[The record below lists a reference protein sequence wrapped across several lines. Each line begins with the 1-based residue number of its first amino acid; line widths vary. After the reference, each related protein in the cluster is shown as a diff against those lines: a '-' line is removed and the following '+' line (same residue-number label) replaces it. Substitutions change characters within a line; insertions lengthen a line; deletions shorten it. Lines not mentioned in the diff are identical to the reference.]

1 MKKKM
6 ALVLTI
12 AMISATALTGCGG
25 SSKAPAKETQ
35 AAAETTAET
44 EAAETEAAET
54 EAAETE
60 AAETEAAETESAAA
74 ETASE
79 EEALAALGHVDGNVY
94 TNETFGIN
102 FEATEDWYIASPEE
116 LAQIQGL
123 AADAVQDEDLADQLR
138 ESGSIYDFYAQNTE
152 NSANINVI
160 IQDVGLFQGFMLN
173 NTTKLIEE
181 VIPQVETA
189 LTSAGYENV
198 VCEQGSVTY
207 KGADKACISTSF
219 TTQGIDVVQRQIYE
233 ISSQYLAVITVSAA
247 SEEDAQAVFDL
258 FK

>member
-25 SSKAPAKETQ
+25 SSKAPVKETQ
-35 AAAETTAET
+35 AAAETVAET

-60 AAETEAAETESAAA
+60 AAETEAAETEAA
-74 ETASE
+74 ETASQ
-79 EEALAALGHVDGNVY
+79 EEALAALGHIDGNVY
-94 TNETFGIN
+94 TNETFGLN
-102 FEATEDWYIASPEE
+102 FEATDEWYIASPEE
-116 LAQIQGL
+116 LAQIQGM

-189 LTSAGYENV
+189 LKSAGYEDV
-198 VCEQGSVTY
+198 VCEQGTVTY

-219 TTQGIDVVQRQIYE
+219 TTQGIEVTQRQIYE
-233 ISSQYLAVITVSAA
+233 VSSQYLAVITVSAA
-247 SEEDAQAVFDL
+247 NAEDAQAVFDL